1 MKSQERQARYP
12 GIIRAGDGNAA
23 VVAME
28 TAASEAA
35 GAYPITPAT
44 PMGEGWAD
52 AAAAGVKNV
61 NGRSLLHFE
70 AEGEHAAAGVTAG
83 MSLVG
88 LRSTN
93 FASGQGLAYMHE
105 SLYAAVGKRLTY
117 VLNVACR
124 AMTKQ
129 ALNIYAGH
137 DDYHAIDDTGCFQ
150 LFAADVQQVADLN
163 LIAHRIAELS
173 LNPGVCAQD
182 GFLTSHVVQSYREP
196 EPEMIREFLGDP
208 SDLIETPTA
217 AQRAVFGEKRRRIP
231 ELYDFDYPSSM
242 GVVQNSESYAQ
253 GVAAQRPFYFDHIS
267 ELADR
272 AFAEFEALTGR
283 AYARAAAYRLEDADY
298 VIVGQGSVVRDAQAI
313 ADYLREQRRLKVG
326 VLNLT
331 MFRPF
336 PSDLVAGLLAGKQGV
351 TVLERTDQPLAVE
364 LPMIRE
370 IRAALAQAAE
380 NGRAAAKRANG
391 GRRLRK
397 RAVQKKGPLPYPKLR
412 AVDPDQVP
420 DLYSGCYGL
429 GGRDLQPGD
438 LVAAVENMLADGSG
452 RRQFYL
458 GIDFVVEDTPLPKV
472 QIRQESVLA
481 DYPQLKELA
490 LRPVKGIDLDSDE
503 SIELRIHSIG
513 GWDAGPAGNALA
525 AAAAELFGMHVKA
538 FPARAR
544 ERRGQPTTY
553 SAVLS
558 SEPLRLNGELKHV
571 DIVIAQDPGVFRH
584 SDPLDGMRDGG
595 ILVIQSDVGGE
606 ELWNSFP
613 QTAQW
618 TIRER
623 KIRVCSV
630 DGAGIAAEATTPSQR
645 LRLQALAFMGAFFNA
660 ASLLGR
666 QGMNREDLYD
676 GLRKHLTA
684 GSDPDSAIIEDEI
697 HACVRG
703 FEELKA
709 LDLSEFEDQGRKAKI
724 PLIPASMAGAE
735 AGDGP
740 GNQGAF
746 WDQVCA
752 QYKTGHDILA
762 DPFTAISAI
771 PAATSSMRDMST
783 LRTTVPKFLADK
795 CTGCS
800 KCWVQCPDSA
810 IPGVVSTV
818 EEVLDATI
826 STLATAQ
833 NPLTQVTQLIRHLA
847 RESRKIIASGAFES
861 FAPILSEAYEK
872 VAGKLNLDEERRAQ
886 NDAEFKQV
894 LDALEHFPL
903 ARTAPFWDVPE
914 KEEKGS
920 GGLLSITIN
929 PETCKGCDV
938 CVAVC
943 DDGALVNM
951 PQTDEEQEL
960 LEANWK
966 LWKNL
971 PETDDRY
978 IRISS
983 LEENIGMMPS
993 LLLKQGNYMSMLGG
1007 DSACMGCG
1015 EKTAIHLVLS
1025 AVNALMAPRV
1035 QAHVAEISE
1044 LIEALDEKARTL
1056 LVSEADLAAVS
1067 ADAEDLEVS
1076 VERDKRETV
1085 ARIHRAIEALKDL
1098 KWRYEKGPGG
1108 RGRARMG
1115 FANST
1120 GCTSIWGA
1128 TFPFN
1133 PYPFPWASH
1142 LFQDA
1147 PSVAVGLFEGHMRK
1161 MADGFIALRR
1171 AQKLL
1176 NDRYDP
1182 EVDEALFADFGWQQF
1197 SDEEFALC
1205 PPLFAVGGDGAMMD
1219 IGFQNLSRLMAS
1231 GKPIRVVVV
1240 DTQANSAGGGQSCT
1254 AGFKGQAAEVIE
1266 AGPDYRNKDEWR
1278 KELALIAMAHRDVFV
1293 MQSSQATPSHLFGN
1307 LLKGLQLRRPALFIL
1322 NAPCPREWGIAQDSA
1337 PEAARLALESRA
1349 VPNLVFD
1356 PSKGTTFSEGLD
1368 LEGNPSPE
1376 DKWPI
1381 HELVYLDDQG
1391 EEQRMSLPL
1400 TIADWALGEKRFRDH
1415 YGELSEDGEG
1425 VPFHEYLEMDTEDRE
1440 DCEPFIYT
1448 VDAERK
1454 LQQVSVS
1461 AAIVELAEERQRFW
1475 SQLRELAGVEV
1486 SGNLRESVG
1495 AGVMRKAQQEMAAL
1509 KAEYEEKFAQLTTQ
1523 YPQLIARRIAEGLLR
1538 AGGNKTVAEL
1548 LETAESWEGPAFQPP
1563 DGLDFGASAT
1573 AGETSVQTEED
1584 SETIAAEAA
1593 PTAATDGAGETEVE
1607 DEEDEDLVREPW
1619 IDSIRCTA
1627 CDDCTNLNPKMF
1639 AYNEDGLAYIAD
1651 PRAGTFKEL
1660 VIAAEK
1666 CAPSVIHPGDPL
1678 NPDEKGLDK
1687 LIPRAEKFN

>member
-1 MKSQERQARYP
+1 MKPQERQARFP
-12 GIIRAGDGNAA
+12 GIIRTGDGNSA

-88 LRSTN
+88 LRSAN

-150 LFAADVQQVADLN
+150 LFAADVQEVADLN

-196 EPEMIREFLGDP
+196 EPELIREFLGDP
-208 SDLIETPTA
+208 SDYIETPTA

-231 ELYDFDYPSSM
+231 ELYDFDYPSST

-253 GVAAQRPFYFDHIS
+253 GVAAQRPFYFDHIAG
-267 ELADR
+267 LADR

-283 AYARAAAYRLEDADY
+283 RYARAAGYRLEDADY
-298 VIVGQGSVVRDAQAI
+298 VIAGQGSVVRDAEAV
-313 ADYLREQRRLKVG
+313 ADYLRDARRLKVG

-336 PSDLVAGLLAGKQGV
+336 PSGLVATLLAGRKGV
-351 TVLERTDQPLAVE
+351 VVLERTDQPLAVE

-370 IRAALAQAAE
+370 IRAAMAQAAE
-380 NGRAAAKRANG
+380 NGRVRAAQSN
-391 GRRLRK
+391 GRRWWRK
-397 RAVQKKGPLPYPKLR
+397 RAAAPGTPLPYPALP
-412 AVDPDQVP
+412 AIGPDQVP

-429 GGRDLQPGD
+429 GGRDLQPAD
-438 LVAAVENMLADGSG
+438 LVAAVENMLAKGTG

-458 GIDFVVEDTPLPKV
+458 GIDFIDEDTPLPKV
-472 QIRQESVLA
+472 QIRQESILA
-481 DYPQLKELA
+481 DYPQLRELA
-490 LRPVKGIDLDSDE
+490 LQPADGIDLNSSD

-513 GWDAGPAGNALA
+513 GWDATPAGHSLA

-538 FPARAR
+538 FPTRSR
-544 ERRGQPTTY
+544 ERRGQPTRY

-558 SEPLRLNGELKHV
+558 RHPLKLNGELKHV

-584 SDPLDGMRDGG
+584 SDPLEGMRDGG
-595 ILVIQSDVGGE
+595 ILVIQSDLAAE
-606 ELWNSFP
+606 DLWNSFP

-618 TIRER
+618 AIRER

-630 DGAGIAAEATTPSQR
+630 DGAGIASADAGSPAER
-645 LRLQALAFMGAFFNA
+645 YRLQGLAFMGAFFNA

-666 QGMNREDLYD
+666 HGMTRESLFE
-676 GLRKHLTA
+676 GLRGHLA
-684 GSDPDSAIIEDEI
+684 VGAVVGGEAIEDEI
-697 HACVRG
+697 HACMRG
-703 FEELKA
+703 FDEVRA
-709 LDLSEFEDQGRKAKI
+709 LDTSGFEDQGRSAKI
-724 PLIPASMAGAE
+724 PLIPAAMAGAE
-735 AGDGP
+735 AVEGP
-740 GNQGAF
+740 GNQSAF

-783 LRTTVPKFLADK
+783 VRATVPRFVADK

-818 EEVLDATI
+818 EEVLDAALR
-826 STLATAQ
+826 TLATAQ

-847 RESRKIIASGAFES
+847 RESRRILRKTEFES
-861 FAPILSEAYEK
+861 FSPILSEAYEK
-872 VAGKLNLDEERRAQ
+872 IAEKMKWDEERRAQ
-886 NDAEFKQV
+886 NDAEFQQV
-894 LDALEHFPL
+894 LDAVEHFPL
-903 ARTAPFWDVPE
+903 ARTAPFFDVPE
-914 KEEKGS
+914 SREKGS

-943 DDGALVNM
+943 DDGALINV
-951 PQTDEEQEL
+951 PQTDAEQEQ

-983 LEENIGMMPS
+983 LEESIGMMPS
-993 LLLKQGNYMSMLGG
+993 LLLKQGNYLSMLGG
-1007 DSACMGCG
+1007 DNACMGCG

-1025 AVNALMAPRV
+1025 AVNALMAPQV
-1035 QAHVAEISE
+1035 EGHLSEITG
-1044 LIEALDEKARTL
+1044 LIESLDEKARTL
-1056 LVSEADLAAVS
+1056 LISEADLADVS
-1067 ADAEDLEVS
+1067 ADSEGLEVA
-1076 VERDKRETV
+1076 VEREKKESV
-1085 ARIHRAIEALKDL
+1085 ARIHSAIEELKDL

-1120 GCTSIWGA
+1120 GCTSVWGA

-1161 MADGFIALRR
+1161 MADGFVVVRR

-1176 NDRYDP
+1176 HGRYDP
-1182 EVDEALFADFGWQQF
+1182 EADEADFADFDWQQF

-1240 DTQANSAGGGQSCT
+1240 DTQANSAGGGQACT
-1254 AGFKGQAAEVIE
+1254 AGFKGQAPEAIE

-1293 MQSSQATPSHLFGN
+1293 MQSSQATPSHLFGS
-1307 LLKGLQLRRPALFIL
+1307 LLKGLQVRRPALFIL

-1356 PSKGTTFSEGLD
+1356 PGQGTTFSECLD

-1376 DKWPI
+1376 DPWPM
-1381 HELVYLDDQG
+1381 HDLAYLDEEG
-1391 EEQRMSLPL
+1391 EEQRMTLPL
-1400 TIADWALGEKRFRDH
+1400 TIADWALGEERFRDH
-1415 YGELSEDGEG
+1415 YGEPSEDAELAL
-1425 VPFHEYLEMDTEDRE
+1425 FHEYLELDADEREDR
-1440 DCEPFIYT
+1440 EPFIYT
-1448 VDAERK
+1448 VDAGRR
-1454 LQQVSVS
+1454 LQRVRVSEQ
-1461 AAIVELAEERQRFW
+1461 IVELAEERQRFW

-1486 SGNLRESVG
+1486 SGHLRDAVG
-1495 AGVMRKAQQEMAAL
+1495 AGITRKMQQDMAAL
-1509 KAEYEEKFAQLTTQ
+1509 KAEYEAKFSQLTTQ

-1538 AGGNKTVAEL
+1538 VGGTTTVAEL
-1548 LETAESWEGPAFQPP
+1548 LEEAEHWEGPAFRAPE
-1563 DGLDFGASAT
+1563 GLDFGT
-1573 AGETSVQTEED
+1573 APAG
-1584 SETIAAEAA
+1584 EAA
-1593 PTAATDGAGETEVE
+1593 PAPETLADEAEAVE
-1607 DEEDEDLVREPW
+1607 EAPAVAEEEEDEDLVREPW
-1619 IDSIRCTA
+1619 IESIRCTA
-1627 CDDCTNLNPKMF
+1627 CDDCTNMNPKMF

-1660 VIAAEK
+1660 VTAAEK

>member
-1 MKSQERQARYP
+1 MKPQENQARYP
-12 GIIRAGDGNAA
+12 GIIKTGDGNSAI
-23 VVAME
+23 VAME

-52 AAAAGVKNV
+52 AAAAGMKNV

-70 AEGEHAAAGVTAG
+70 AAGEHAAAGVTAG

-150 LFAADVQQVADLN
+150 LFAADVQQAADLN
-163 LIAHRIAELS
+163 LVAHRIAELS

-182 GFLTSHVVQSYREP
+182 GFLTSHVVQSYRQP
-196 EPEMIREFLGDP
+196 EPDLIREFLGDP
-208 SDLIETPTA
+208 SDLIKTPTA

-253 GVAAQRPFYFDHIS
+253 GVAAQRPFYFDHIA

-283 AYARAAAYRLEDADY
+283 RYARAMGYELEDAEY
-298 VIVGQGSVVRDAQAI
+298 VIVGQGSVVRDAEAV
-313 ADYLREQRRLKVG
+313 ADYLRKERRLKVG

-336 PSDLVAGLLAGKQGV
+336 PSDLVATLLAGCKGV
-351 TVLERTDQPLAVE
+351 VVLERTDQPLAVE

-380 NGRAAAKRANG
+380 NGRAQAAKSNG
-391 GRRLRK
+391 GRLRRK
-397 RAVQKKGPLPYPKLR
+397 RAVAPSAPLPYPALP
-412 AVDPDQVP
+412 ALGQEQVP
-420 DLYSGCYGL
+420 DLYSACYGL

-438 LVAAVENMLADGSG
+438 LVAAVENMLADGAG
-452 RRQFYL
+452 RRQYYL
-458 GIDFVVEDTPLPKV
+458 GIDFIDEDTPLPKV

-481 DYPQLKELA
+481 DYPQLRDLA
-490 LRPVKGIDLDSDE
+490 LAPADEVELNASD

-513 GWDAGPAGNALA
+513 GWQAKAAGHVLA
-525 AAAAELFGMHVKA
+525 AAAAKLFGMHVKA
-538 FPARAR
+538 FPTRVR
-544 ERRGQPTTY
+544 ERRGQPTSY
-553 SAVLS
+553 SAALS
-558 SEPLRLNGELKHV
+558 RQPLRLNGELKHV
-571 DIVIAQDPGVFRH
+571 DIVIAHDPGVFRH
-584 SDPLDGMRDGG
+584 SDPLEGMRDGG
-595 ILVIQSDVGGE
+595 ILVIQSEQSAED
-606 ELWNSFP
+606 LWNSFP

-618 TIRER
+618 AIRER
-623 KIRVCSV
+623 NIRVCSV
-630 DGAGIAAEATTPSQR
+630 DGAGIANAEANGPAER
-645 LRLQALAFMGAFFNA
+645 YRLQGLAFMGAFFNA
-660 ASLLGR
+660 ASMLGR
-666 QGMNREDLYD
+666 HGLTRESLFES
-676 GLRKHLTA
+676 LRGHL
-684 GSDPDSAIIEDEI
+684 SAESESADAVIEDEI
-697 HACVRG
+697 HACLRG
-703 FEELKA
+703 FDEVRA
-709 LDLSEFEDQGRKAKI
+709 LDLSVFDDHGRSAKI
-724 PLIPASMAGAE
+724 PLIPAAMAGAE
-735 AGDGP
+735 ATAGP

-783 LRTTVPKFLADK
+783 VRATVPQFVADK

-810 IPGVVSTV
+810 IPGVVNSV
-818 EEVLDATI
+818 EEILDATL
-826 STLATAQ
+826 SSLSSSQ
-833 NPLTQVTQLIRHLA
+833 NPLSQVTQLMRHLA
-847 RESRKIIASGAFES
+847 RESHKILSKGEFET
-861 FAPILSEAYEK
+861 FGKVLSEAYEK
-872 VAGKLNLDEERRAQ
+872 VAAKMNWDEERRGQ
-886 NDAEFKQV
+886 NDEEFRQV
-894 LDALEHFPL
+894 LDALADFPL
-903 ARTAPFWDVPE
+903 AKTAPFFDVPE
-914 KEEKGS
+914 KQQKGS

-943 DDGALVNM
+943 DDGALINV
-951 PQTDEEQEL
+951 PQTDQEQER

-971 PETDDRY
+971 PETDDRF

-983 LEENIGMMPS
+983 LEESIGMMPS
-993 LLLKQGNYMSMLGG
+993 LLLKQSNYLSMLGG
-1007 DSACMGCG
+1007 DNACMGCG

-1025 AVNALMAPRV
+1025 AVNALMSPRV
-1035 QAHVAEISE
+1035 EAHLVAVTK
-1044 LIEALDEKARTL
+1044 LIKALDEKARSL
-1056 LVSEADLAAVS
+1056 LISEADLADVS
-1067 ADAEDLEVS
+1067 ADAEGLEVS
-1076 VERDKRETV
+1076 LEREQKETV
-1085 ARIHRAIEALKDL
+1085 ARIHQAIEALKDL
-1098 KWRYEKGPGG
+1098 KWRYQSGPGG

-1147 PSVAVGLFEGHMRK
+1147 TALAVGLFEGHMRK
-1161 MADGFIALRR
+1161 MADGFIAVRR

-1176 NDRYDP
+1176 DGRYDP
-1182 EVDEALFADFGWQQF
+1182 DADEACFADFDWQQF

-1240 DTQANSAGGGQSCT
+1240 DTQGSSAGGGQSCT
-1254 AGFKGQAAEVIE
+1254 AGFTGQAPEALE

-1278 KELALIAMAHRDVFV
+1278 KELALISIAHRNVFV

-1307 LLKGLQLRRPALFIL
+1307 LLKGLQMRRPALFIL

-1356 PSKGTTFSEGLD
+1356 PGAGMTFSECLD
-1368 LEGNPSPE
+1368 LEGNPSPD
-1376 DKWPI
+1376 DKWPL
-1381 HELVYLDDQG
+1381 HDLAYLDEEG
-1391 EEQRMSLPL
+1391 IEQRLTLPL
-1400 TIADWALGEKRFRDH
+1400 TIADWALGEERFRDH
-1415 YGELSEDGEG
+1415 YAEPSADAEL
-1425 VPFHEYLEMDTEDRE
+1425 VAFHEYVEMDLEDRE
-1440 DCEPFIYT
+1440 DCTPFIYT
-1448 VDAERK
+1448 VDGDRRLRK
-1454 LQQVSVS
+1454 VCVSGQ
-1461 AAIVELAEERQRFW
+1461 IVGLAEERQRFW

-1486 SGNLRESVG
+1486 SGHLRDAVG
-1495 AGVMRKAQQEMAAL
+1495 AGITRKMQQEMVAL
-1509 KAEYEEKFAQLTTQ
+1509 KADYEAKFSQLTSQ

-1548 LETAESWEGPAFQPP
+1548 MDEAEHWEGPAFQAPQ
-1563 DGLDFGASAT
+1563 GLDFGTAAATETDAPATSA
-1573 AGETSVQTEED
+1573 GTEQ
-1584 SETIAAEAA
+1584 AEAA
-1593 PTAATDGAGETEVE
+1593 EQNAAVAE
-1607 DEEDEDLVREPW
+1607 EEDDDDLLREPW
-1619 IDSIRCTA
+1619 IESIRCTA
-1627 CDDCTNLNPKMF
+1627 CDDCINLNPKMF
-1639 AYNEDGLAYIAD
+1639 AYNDDGLAYIAD
-1651 PRAGTFKEL
+1651 ARAGTFKEL
-1660 VIAAEK
+1660 VTAAEK

>member
-12 GIIRAGDGNAA
+12 GIIKTGDGNSAI
-23 VVAME
+23 VAME

-35 GAYPITPAT
+35 GAYAITPAT
-44 PMGEGWAD
+44 PMSEGWAD
-52 AAAAGVKNV
+52 AATAGVKNV

-88 LRSTN
+88 LRSAN

-150 LFAADVQQVADLN
+150 LFAADVQQAADLN

-182 GFLTSHVVQSYREP
+182 GFLTSHVVQSYRQP
-196 EPEMIREFLGDP
+196 EPELIREFLGDP
-208 SDLIETPTA
+208 ADRIETPTA
-217 AQRAVFGEKRRRIP
+217 AQRTVFGDQRRRIP

-253 GVAAQRPFYFDHIS
+253 GVAAQRPFYFDHIA
-267 ELADR
+267 ELSDR
-272 AFAEFEALTGR
+272 AFGEFEQLTGR
-283 AYARAAAYRLEDADY
+283 QYARASGYRLEDADY
-298 VIVGQGSVVRDAQAI
+298 VLVGQGSVVRDAEAV
-313 ADYLREQRRLKVG
+313 ADYLREKRRLKTG

-336 PSDLVAGLLAGKQGV
+336 PSDLVATLLAGRKGV
-351 TVLERTDQPLAVE
+351 VVLERTDQPLAVE

-370 IRAALAQAAE
+370 IRASLAQAAE
-380 NGRAAAKRANG
+380 NGRARAAKSNG
-391 GRRLRK
+391 GRLRRK
-397 RAVQKKGPLPYPKLR
+397 RAAAEPSPLPYPALP
-412 AVDPDQVP
+412 AIGPDQVP

-429 GGRDLQPGD
+429 GGRDLQPAD
-438 LVAAVENMLADGSG
+438 LVAAVENMLDGKAG

-458 GIDFVVEDTPLPKV
+458 GIDFIDEDTPLPKV
-472 QIRQESVLA
+472 QIRQEGVLA
-481 DYPQLKELA
+481 DYPQLRDLA
-490 LRPVKGIDLDSDE
+490 LQPVDGFDLDSSD

-513 GWDAGPAGNALA
+513 GWDAGPAGHTLA

-538 FPARAR
+538 FPTRVR
-544 ERRGQPTTY
+544 ERRGQPTSY

-558 SEPLRLNGELKHV
+558 RQPLRLNSELKHV
-571 DIVIAQDPGVFRH
+571 DIVVAHDSGVFRH

-595 ILVIQSDVGGE
+595 ILVIQSDRSADD
-606 ELWNSFP
+606 LWNSFP

-618 TIRER
+618 AIRER
-623 KIRVCSV
+623 NIRVCWV
-630 DGAGIAAEATTPSQR
+630 DGAGIASADARSPAER
-645 LRLQALAFMGAFFNA
+645 YRLQGLAFMGAFFNA
-660 ASLLGR
+660 ASTRGR
-666 QGMNREDLYD
+666 PGLTRESLFE
-676 GLRKHLTA
+676 GLRGHLSAET
-684 GSDPDSAIIEDEI
+684 GSDSEAIEDEI
-697 HACVRG
+697 HACMRG
-703 FEELKA
+703 FDELQA
-709 LDLSEFEDQGRKAKI
+709 LDFSALEDQGRSTKI
-724 PLIPASMAGAE
+724 PLIPASMAGTE
-735 AGDGP
+735 ASKGP

-771 PAATSSMRDMST
+771 PAATSSMRDMSSV
-783 LRTTVPKFLADK
+783 RATVPRFVADK

-818 EEVLDATI
+818 EEVLDATLR
-826 STLATAQ
+826 SLATPQ
-833 NPLTQVTQLIRHLA
+833 KPLSQVTQLLRHLA
-847 RESRKIIASGAFES
+847 RESHKILAKSEFES
-861 FAPILSEAYEK
+861 FGPVLSGAYEK
-872 VAGKLNLDEERRAQ
+872 VAGKMNWDEDRRAQ
-886 NDAEFKQV
+886 NDAEFQQV
-894 LDALEHFPL
+894 LEALEPFPL
-903 ARTAPFWDVPE
+903 AKTAPFFDVPE
-914 KEEKGS
+914 SQEKGS

-943 DDGALVNM
+943 DDGALVNVA
-951 PQTDEEQEL
+951 QTDEEQER
-960 LEANWK
+960 LEQNWQ
-966 LWKNL
+966 LWKQL
-971 PETDDRY
+971 PDTDDRY

-983 LEENIGMMPS
+983 LEESIGMMPS
-993 LLLKQGNYMSMLGG
+993 LLLKKGNYLSMLGG
-1007 DSACMGCG
+1007 DNACMGCG

-1025 AVNALMAPRV
+1025 AVNALMTPRV
-1035 QAHVAEISE
+1035 EEHLASISG
-1044 LIEALDEKARTL
+1044 LIEALDEKARTML
-1056 LVSEADLAAVS
+1056 ISEADLAEVS
-1067 ADAEDLEVS
+1067 ADAEGLEVTL
-1076 VERDKRETV
+1076 ERDKKETV

-1147 PSVAVGLFEGHMRK
+1147 PSLAVGLFEGHMRK
-1161 MADGFIALRR
+1161 MADGFIAVRR

-1176 NDRYDP
+1176 EGRYDP
-1182 EVDEALFADFGWQQF
+1182 DADEAVFSDFDWQQF

-1231 GKPIRVVVV
+1231 GKPIRVVMV

-1254 AGFKGQAAEVIE
+1254 AGFKGQAPE
-1266 AGPDYRNKDEWR
+1266 AVDSGPDYRNKEEWR

-1293 MQSSQATPSHLFGN
+1293 MQSSQAAPSHLFGN
-1307 LLKGLQLRRPALFIL
+1307 LLKGLQERRPALFIL

-1356 PSKGTTFSEGLD
+1356 PDQGTTFSECLN

-1376 DKWPI
+1376 EKWPL
-1381 HELVYLDDQG
+1381 HELTYLDEEG
-1391 EEQRMSLPL
+1391 EEQRMTLPL

-1415 YGELSEDGEG
+1415 YGTLSGDADG
-1425 VPFHEYLEMDTEDRE
+1425 VPFHDYLELEADERE
-1440 DCEPFIYT
+1440 DSEPFIYT
-1448 VDAERK
+1448 VDDERR
-1454 LQQVSVS
+1454 LQKVRVSES
-1461 AAIVELAEERQRFW
+1461 IVVLAEERQRFW
-1475 SQLRELAGVEV
+1475 SQLRELAGIEV
-1486 SGNLRESVG
+1486 SGHLRDEVG
-1495 AGVMRKAQQEMAAL
+1495 ANIMRKAQQDMASL
-1509 KAEYEEKFAQLTTQ
+1509 KAEYEAKFANLTTQ
-1523 YPQLIARRIAEGLLR
+1523 YPQLIARRMAEGLLR
-1538 AGGNKTVAEL
+1538 AGGSKTVAEL
-1548 LETAESWEGPAFQPP
+1548 LEEAEHWKGPAFQPP
-1563 DGLDFGASAT
+1563 EGLDFGAAPAT
-1573 AGETSVQTEED
+1573 DAAPPEAEPESGEAEA
-1584 SETIAAEAA
+1584 AAEA
-1593 PTAATDGAGETEVE
+1593 PAAAEE
-1607 DEEDEDLVREPW
+1607 EEDEDLVREPW
-1619 IDSIRCTA
+1619 IETIRCTA
-1627 CDDCTNLNPKMF
+1627 CDDCINLNPKMF

-1651 PRAGTFKEL
+1651 AHAGTFKEL
-1660 VIAAEK
+1660 VTAAEK
-1666 CAPSVIHPGDPL
+1666 CAPAVIHPGDPL

>member
-1 MKSQERQARYP
+1 MTSQERQARYP
-12 GIIRAGDGNAA
+12 GIIKTGDGNSAI
-23 VVAME
+23 VAME

-88 LRSTN
+88 LRSAN

-150 LFAADVQQVADLN
+150 LFAADVQQAADLN
-163 LIAHRIAELS
+163 LVAHRIAELS

-182 GFLTSHVVQSYREP
+182 GFLTSHVVQSYRQP
-196 EPEMIREFLGDP
+196 EPELIREFLGDP

-231 ELYDFDYPSSM
+231 ELYDFDYPSST

-253 GVAAQRPFYFDHIS
+253 GVAAQRPFYFDHIA
-267 ELADR
+267 ELTDR
-272 AFAEFEALTGR
+272 AFAEFEELTGR
-283 AYARAAAYRLEDADY
+283 QYSRASGYRLEDADY
-298 VIVGQGSVVRDAQAI
+298 VLVGQGSVVRDAEAVV
-313 ADYLREQRRLKVG
+313 DYLRDKRRLKVG

-336 PSDLVAGLLAGKQGV
+336 PSDLVASLLNGRKGV
-351 TVLERTDQPLAVE
+351 VVLERTDQPLAVE
-364 LPMIRE
+364 LPVIRE
-370 IRAALAQAAE
+370 IRSALAQAAE
-380 NGRAAAKRANG
+380 NGRARAAKSNG
-391 GRRLRK
+391 GRLRRK
-397 RAVQKKGPLPYPKLR
+397 RTSVNQSALPYPELP
-412 AVDPDQVP
+412 AIGPDQVP

-429 GGRDLQPGD
+429 GGRDLQPAD
-438 LVAAVENMLADGSG
+438 LVAAVENMLDGGPG

-458 GIDFVVEDTPLPKV
+458 GIDFIDEDTPLPKV

-481 DYPQLKELA
+481 DYPQLRDLT
-490 LRPVKGIDLDSDE
+490 LQPVEGFDLDSAD
-503 SIELRIHSIG
+503 SIEVRIHSVG
-513 GWDAGPAGNALA
+513 GWDAAPAGHSLA

-538 FPARAR
+538 FPTRIR
-544 ERRGQPTTY
+544 ERRGQPTSY

-558 SEPLRLNGELKHV
+558 NQPLRLNGELKHV
-571 DIVIAQDPGVFRH
+571 DIVLAQDAGVFRH
-584 SDPLDGMRDGG
+584 TDPLGGMRDGG
-595 ILVIQSDVGGE
+595 ILVIQSELTAD

-618 TIRER
+618 AIRER
-623 KIRVCSV
+623 NIRVCSV
-630 DGAGIAAEATTPSQR
+630 DGAGIASAEANSPAER
-645 LRLQALAFMGAFFNA
+645 FRLQGLAFMGAFFNA
-660 ASLLGR
+660 ASMLGR
-666 QGMNREDLYD
+666 HGLTREGLVE
-676 GLRKHLTA
+676 GLRGHLTA
-684 GSDPDSAIIEDEI
+684 AMDAREAAVEDEI
-697 HACVRG
+697 HACMRG
-703 FEELKA
+703 FDEVRA
-709 LDLSEFEDQGRKAKI
+709 LDLSALKDQGRSTKI
-724 PLIPASMAGAE
+724 PLIPASMAGTE
-735 AGDGP
+735 ATAGP

-783 LRTTVPKFLADK
+783 VRATVPQFVADK

-810 IPGVVSTV
+810 IPGVVSSV
-818 EEVLDATI
+818 EEVLDATLK
-826 STLATAQ
+826 SLVTTQ

-847 RESRKIIASGAFES
+847 RESHKILGKSEFES
-861 FAPILSEAYEK
+861 FAPVLSQAYDK
-872 VAGKLNLDEERRAQ
+872 VAGKMNWDEERREQ
-886 NDAEFKQV
+886 NDAEFQQV
-894 LDALEHFPL
+894 LDALQHFPL
-903 ARTAPFWDVPE
+903 AKTAPFWDVPE
-914 KEEKGS
+914 SQEKGS

-943 DDGALVNM
+943 DDGALINV
-951 PQTDEEQEL
+951 PQSDDEQDH

-966 LWKNL
+966 LWKHL

-983 LEENIGMMPS
+983 LEESIGMMPS

-1007 DSACMGCG
+1007 DNACMGCG

-1035 QAHVAEISE
+1035 ESHLAEING
-1044 LIEALDEKARTL
+1044 LIESLDERARTM
-1056 LVSEADLAAVS
+1056 LVSEADLADVS
-1067 ADAEDLEVS
+1067 VDAEGLEVTLES
-1076 VERDKRETV
+1076 EKKETV
-1085 ARIHRAIEALKDL
+1085 AQIHQAIEALKDL

-1120 GCTSIWGA
+1120 GCTSVWGA

-1133 PYPFPWASH
+1133 PYPFPWTSH

-1147 PSVAVGLFEGHMRK
+1147 PSLAVGLFEGHMRK

-1171 AQKLL
+1171 GQKLL
-1176 NDRYDP
+1176 DGRYDP
-1182 EVDEALFADFGWQQF
+1182 DTDEPVFADFGWQQF

-1254 AGFKGQAAEVIE
+1254 AGFKGQAPDADE

-1307 LLKGLQLRRPALFIL
+1307 LLKGLQMRRPALFIL

-1356 PSKGTTFSEGLD
+1356 PGEGTTFSECLD

-1376 DKWPI
+1376 DKWPV
-1381 HELVYLDDQG
+1381 HELSYLDEEGD
-1391 EEQRMSLPL
+1391 EQRMTLPL
-1400 TIADWALGEKRFRDH
+1400 TIADWALGEERFRDH
-1415 YGELSEDGEG
+1415 YGELSADTEG
-1425 VPFHEYLEMDTEDRE
+1425 VVFHEYLELEADERE

-1448 VDAERK
+1448 VDAGRL
-1454 LQQVSVS
+1454 LQKVRVSES
-1461 AAIVELAEERQRFW
+1461 IVELAEERQRFW
-1475 SQLRELAGVEV
+1475 AQLRELAGVEV
-1486 SGNLRESVG
+1486 SGHLRDEVG
-1495 AGVMRKAQQEMAAL
+1495 ANIMRKAKQEMDAL
-1509 KAEYEEKFAQLTTQ
+1509 KAEYQAKFARLTTQ
-1523 YPQLIARRIAEGLLR
+1523 YPQLIARRMAEGLLR

-1548 LETAESWEGPAFQPP
+1548 MEEAELWEGPAFQPP
-1563 DGLDFGASAT
+1563 EGMDFGLDAAAAT
-1573 AGETSVQTEED
+1573 TEDAAPPAADADAEGEDAE
-1584 SETIAAEAA
+1584 AAEAPA
-1593 PTAATDGAGETEVE
+1593 MAEE
-1607 DEEDEDLVREPW
+1607 EEDEDLVREPW
-1619 IDSIRCTA
+1619 IESIRCTA

-1651 PRAGTFKEL
+1651 ARAGTFREL

>member
-1 MKSQERQARYP
+1 MKSQESQARYP
-12 GIIRAGDGNAA
+12 GIPKTGDGNSA

-28 TAASEAA
+28 TAAGEAA
-35 GAYPITPAT
+35 GAYAITPAT

-52 AAAAGVKNV
+52 AAANGARNV

-88 LRSTN
+88 LRSAN

-150 LFAADVQQVADLN
+150 LFAADVQQVADFN
-163 LIAHRIAELS
+163 LVAHRVAELS

-182 GFLTSHVVQSYREP
+182 GFLTSHVVESFRQP
-196 EPEMIREFLGDP
+196 EPELVREFLGDP
-208 SDLIETPTA
+208 ADLIETPTA
-217 AQRAVFGEKRRRIP
+217 AQRAVFGDTRRRIP
-231 ELYDFDYPSSM
+231 ELFDFDYPSST

-253 GVAAQRPFYFDHIS
+253 GVAAQRPFYFDHIA
-267 ELADR
+267 ELTDR
-272 AFAEFEALTGR
+272 AFDEFAALTGR
-283 AYARAAAYRLEDADY
+283 RYARAMGYRLEDADY
-298 VIVGQGSVVRDAQAI
+298 VIAGQGSMVRDAEAV

-326 VLNLT
+326 VLNLA

-336 PSDLVAGLLAGKQGV
+336 PADRVTALLAGKKGV
-351 TVLERTDQPLAVE
+351 VVLERTDQPLAVE

-380 NGRAAAKRANG
+380 NGRVRAAGANG
-391 GRRLRK
+391 GRRMRR
-397 RAVQKKGPLPYPKLR
+397 RAAAPEKPLPYPRLP
-412 AVDPDQVP
+412 AIAADQVP
-420 DLYSGCYGL
+420 DLFSGCFGL
-429 GGRDLQPGD
+429 GGRDLQPAD
-438 LVAAVENMLADGSG
+438 LVAAVENMLPESGG

-458 GIDFVVEDTPLPKV
+458 GIEFIDEDTQLPKV
-472 QIRQESVLA
+472 QIRQETVLA
-481 DYPQLKELA
+481 DYPQLRELA
-490 LRPVKGIDLDSDE
+490 LAPAKDVELDADDTLE
-503 SIELRIHSIG
+503 IRIHSIG
-513 GWDAGPAGNALA
+513 GWDAGPAGQALA

-538 FPARAR
+538 FPSRAR

-558 SEPLRLNGELKHV
+558 RRPLRRNSELKQV
-571 DIVIAQDPGVFRH
+571 DIAVAHDPNIFRH
-584 SDPLDGMRDGG
+584 SDPLDGLREGG
-595 ILVIQSDVGGE
+595 ILVLQSDKPAE
-606 ELWNSFP
+606 EVWNELP

-618 TIRER
+618 AIRER
-623 KIRVCSV
+623 GIRICML
-630 DGAGIAAEATTPSQR
+630 DGAGIARAEAEDPASR
-645 LRLQALAFMGAFFNA
+645 YRLQGLAFMGAFFNA
-660 ASLLGR
+660 AALLGKHGLGKER
-666 QGMNREDLYD
+666 LFE
-676 GLRKHLTA
+676 GLRGHLSSQDAAA
-684 GSDPDSAIIEDEI
+684 GDAAIEDEV
-697 HACVRG
+697 HACMRG
-703 FEELKA
+703 FDEVRP
-709 LDLSEFEDQGRKAKI
+709 LDPEGLEDEGRSTKI
-724 PLIPASMAGAE
+724 PLIPAAMSGTEAE
-735 AGDGP
+735 QGP

-783 LRTTVPKFLADK
+783 VRATVPRFVADK

-810 IPGVVSTV
+810 IPGVVSTI
-818 EEVLDATI
+818 EEVLDAAVRTV
-826 STLATAQ
+826 ATSQ
-833 NPLTQVTQLIRHLA
+833 NPLTQFSQLIRHLA
-847 RESRKIIASGAFES
+847 RESRKAVAAGGFES
-861 FAPILSEAYEK
+861 FAMILSEAYEK
-872 VAGKLNLDEERRAQ
+872 VAEKMKWDEERKAQ
-886 NDAEFKQV
+886 NDAEFEQV
-894 LDALEHFPL
+894 FAALEHFPL
-903 ARTAPFWDVPE
+903 ARTAPFFEVPE
-914 KEEKGS
+914 SQEKGS

-943 DDGALVNM
+943 DDGALVNV
-951 PQTDEEQEL
+951 PQTDEEQAQ
-960 LEANWK
+960 LEANWA

-983 LEENIGMMPS
+983 LDEGIGMMPS
-993 LLLKQGNYMSMLGG
+993 LLLKQRNYLSMLGG
-1007 DSACMGCG
+1007 DNACMGCG

-1035 QAHVAEISE
+1035 DDHVAAIAKLVAS
-1044 LIEALDEKARTL
+1044 LDEKARTL
-1056 LVSEADLAAVS
+1056 LASETDLGAVGGDS
-1067 ADAEDLEVS
+1067 EGVEVPLDS
-1076 VERDKRETV
+1076 EKKEEI

-1108 RGRARMG
+1108 RGRANMG

-1120 GCTSIWGA
+1120 GCTSVWGA

-1133 PYPFPWASH
+1133 PYPFPWTSH

-1147 PSVAVGLFEGHMRK
+1147 PSLAVGLFEGHMRK

-1176 NDRYDP
+1176 DGNYDP
-1182 EVDEALFADFGWQQF
+1182 EADEAFFSGFGWQQF
-1197 SDEEFALC
+1197 TDQEFALC

-1254 AGFKGQAAEVIE
+1254 AGFRGQAPESFDVE
-1266 AGPDYRNKDEWR
+1266 PDHRRKEESR
-1278 KELALIAMAHRDVFV
+1278 KELALIAMAHRGAFV
-1293 MQSSQATPSHLFGN
+1293 MQSSQATPSHLFEN
-1307 LLKGLQLRRPALFIL
+1307 ILKGLQQRRPALFIL

-1356 PSKGTTFSEGLD
+1356 PEAGNTFSQCLS

-1376 DKWPI
+1376 DPWPM
-1381 HELVYLDDQG
+1381 HELVYVDEEG
-1391 EEQRMSLPL
+1391 EQQNMSLPL

-1415 YGELSEDGEG
+1415 YHALADDAEA
-1425 VPFHEYLEMDTEDRE
+1425 VPFHEFLELDGGERSG
-1440 DCEPFIYT
+1440 CVPFIYT
-1448 VDAERK
+1448 VDADRR
-1454 LQQVSVS
+1454 LQRVGVSLEL
-1461 AAIVELAEERQRFW
+1461 VELAEERQRFW
-1475 SQLRELAGVEV
+1475 SQIRELAGVEV
-1486 SGNLRESVG
+1486 SGHLRDAVG
-1495 AGVMRKAQQEMAAL
+1495 ANITKKLQQEMAAL
-1509 KAEYEEKFAQLTTQ
+1509 KAEYEAKFARITSQ
-1523 YPQLIARRIAEGLLR
+1523 YPLLIARRIAEGLLR
-1538 AGGNKTVAEL
+1538 AGGDKTVSQLMEEAE
-1548 LETAESWEGPAFQPP
+1548 AWEGPAFKAPEGLFLGGGP
-1563 DGLDFGASAT
+1563 D
-1573 AGETSVQTEED
+1573 
-1584 SETIAAEAA
+1584 AEAA
-1593 PTAATDGAGETEVE
+1593 PAPDAAEDKGAEAGAAEPAPVE
-1607 DEEDEDLVREPW
+1607 EEEDEDYSSEPW
-1619 IDSIRCTA
+1619 IESIRCTA
-1627 CDDCTNLNPKMF
+1627 CDDCINLNPKMF
-1639 AYNEDGLAYIAD
+1639 AYNEDGLAYIKDA
-1651 PRAGTFKEL
+1651 RAGTFKEL
-1660 VIAAEK
+1660 VQAAEK

-1678 NPDEKGLDK
+1678 NPDEPGLDK
-1687 LIPRAEKFN
+1687 LVARAEKFN

>member
-1 MKSQERQARYP
+1 MKPQEKQARYP
-12 GIIRAGDGNAA
+12 GIIKTGDGNSAI
-23 VVAME
+23 VAME

-52 AAAAGVKNV
+52 AASAGVKNV

-150 LFAADVQQVADLN
+150 LFAADVQQAADLN
-163 LIAHRIAELS
+163 LISHRIAELS

-182 GFLTSHVVQSYREP
+182 GFLTSHVVQSYRQP
-196 EPEMIREFLGDP
+196 EPELIREYLGDP

-217 AQRAVFGEKRRRIP
+217 SQRAVFGEERRRIP
-231 ELYDFDYPSSM
+231 ELYDFDYPSST

-253 GVAAQRPFYFDHIS
+253 GVAAQRPFYFDHIA

-272 AFAEFEALTGR
+272 AFAEFKALTGR
-283 AYARAAAYRLEDADY
+283 SYKRAMGYCLEDADY
-298 VIVGQGSVVRDAQAI
+298 VIVGQGSVVRDAEAV
-313 ADYLREQRRLKVG
+313 ADYLRKERRLKVG
-326 VLNLT
+326 VLNLA

-336 PSDLVAGLLAGKQGV
+336 PSDRVATLLSGCKGV
-351 TVLERTDQPLAVE
+351 VVLERTDQPLAVE

-380 NGRAAAKRANG
+380 NGRARAPKTSG
-391 GRRLRK
+391 GRLRRK
-397 RAVQKKGPLPYPKLR
+397 RAAAPVVSLPYPALP
-412 AVDPDQVP
+412 ALAPEQVP
-420 DLYSGCYGL
+420 DLYSACYGL
-429 GGRDLQPGD
+429 GGRDLQPAD
-438 LVAAVENMLADGSG
+438 LVAAVDNMLPDGAG
-452 RRQFYL
+452 RRQYYL
-458 GIDFVVEDTPLPKV
+458 GIDFIDEDTPLPKV
-472 QIRQESVLA
+472 QIRQERVLA
-481 DYPQLKELA
+481 DYPQLRDLA
-490 LRPVKGIDLDSDE
+490 LKPANGVDLNSSE

-513 GWDAGPAGNALA
+513 GWNATSVGRTLADVAAG
-525 AAAAELFGMHVKA
+525 LFGMHVKA
-538 FPARAR
+538 FPTRVR
-544 ERRGQPTTY
+544 ERRGQPTSY

-558 SEPLRLNGELKHV
+558 GQPLRLNGELKHV
-571 DIVIAQDPGVFRH
+571 DIVVAQDGGVFRH
-584 SDPLDGMRDGG
+584 SDPLEGMRDGG
-595 ILVIQSDVGGE
+595 ILVIQSDLSDD
-606 ELWNSFP
+606 ELWKSFP
-613 QTAQW
+613 QKAQW
-618 TIRER
+618 AIRER
-623 KIRVCSV
+623 NIRVCCV
-630 DGAGIAAEATTPSQR
+630 DGAGIASAEDNGLAER
-645 LRLQALAFMGAFFNA
+645 YRLQGMAFMGAFFNA
-660 ASLLGR
+660 ASMLSVHGLS
-666 QGMNREDLYD
+666 RESLFE
-676 GLRKHLTA
+676 GLRGLLSP
-684 GSDPDSAIIEDEI
+684 GPDSNDATIEDEI
-697 HACVRG
+697 HACMRG
-703 FEELKA
+703 FDEVRA
-709 LDLSEFEDQGRKAKI
+709 LDVSGFDDQGRTAKI
-724 PLIPASMAGAE
+724 PLIPVAMAGADAAE
-735 AGDGP
+735 GP

-752 QYKTGHDILA
+752 QYKTGQDILA

-783 LRTTVPKFLADK
+783 VRATVPRFVADK

-810 IPGVVSTV
+810 IPGVVSSV
-818 EEVLDATI
+818 EEILD
-826 STLATAQ
+826 STLKSVATSG

-847 RESRKIIASGAFES
+847 RESRKVLGTGEFET
-861 FAPILSEAYEK
+861 FDKVLSEAYET
-872 VAGKLNLDEERRAQ
+872 VAGKMNWDTDRRGQ
-886 NDAEFKQV
+886 NDEEFKQV
-894 LDALEHFPL
+894 LDALADFPL
-903 ARTAPFWDVPE
+903 AKTAPFFDVPE
-914 KEEKGS
+914 GQQKGS

-943 DDGALVNM
+943 DDGALINV
-951 PQTDEEQEL
+951 PQTDEEQDR

-983 LEENIGMMPS
+983 LEESIGMMPS
-993 LLLKQGNYMSMLGG
+993 LLLKQSNYLSMLGG
-1007 DSACMGCG
+1007 DNACMGCG

-1025 AVNALMAPRV
+1025 AVNAMMTPRV
-1035 QAHVAEISE
+1035 EAHVGEVSG

-1056 LVSEADLAAVS
+1056 LIAGADLADVS
-1067 ADAEDLEVS
+1067 VDAEGLEVAL
-1076 VERDKRETV
+1076 EPGKKETV

-1098 KWRYEKGPGG
+1098 KWRYESGPGG

-1147 PSVAVGLFEGHMRK
+1147 PSLAVGLFEGHMRK
-1161 MADGFIALRR
+1161 MSDGFVAVRR

-1176 NDRYDP
+1176 NGVYDADAD
-1182 EVDEALFADFGWQQF
+1182 EVFFADFGWQQF
-1197 SDEEFALC
+1197 TDEEFALC
-1205 PPLFAVGGDGAMMD
+1205 PPLFAVGGDSAMMD
-1219 IGFQNLSRLMAS
+1219 IGFQNLSRLMVS

-1240 DTQANSAGGGQSCT
+1240 DTQGSSAGGGQSCT
-1254 AGFKGQAAEVIE
+1254 ASFKGQASEDVE

-1307 LLKGLQLRRPALFIL
+1307 LLKGLQMRRPALFIL

-1356 PSKGTTFSEGLD
+1356 PAEGTTFSECLD
-1368 LEGNPSPE
+1368 LEGNPSLE
-1376 DKWPI
+1376 DKWPLY
-1381 HELVYLDDQG
+1381 ELAYIDEEG
-1391 EEQRMSLPL
+1391 AEQRITLPL

-1415 YGELSEDGEG
+1415 YGEPSADSEL
-1425 VPFHEYLEMDTEDRE
+1425 VAFHEYLELDKDERE
-1440 DCEPFIYT
+1440 DCVPFIYT
-1448 VDAERK
+1448 VDGERR
-1454 LQQVSVS
+1454 LQKVAVSEQ
-1461 AAIVELAEERQRFW
+1461 IVELAEERQRFW
-1475 SQLRELAGVEV
+1475 SQLRELAGTEV
-1486 SGNLRESVG
+1486 SGHLREAVG
-1495 AGVMRKAQQEMAAL
+1495 DGITRKMQREMAAL
-1509 KAEYEEKFAQLTTQ
+1509 KADYEAKFAQLTTQ

-1538 AGGNKTVAEL
+1538 AGGDKTVAEL
-1548 LETAESWEGPAFQPP
+1548 MTEAEHWKGPAFKAPE
-1563 DGLDFGASAT
+1563 GLDFGSGAAVETESIPPEAET
-1573 AGETSVQTEED
+1573 DGAEEAGEAPV
-1584 SETIAAEAA
+1584 AAEA
-1593 PTAATDGAGETEVE
+1593 E
-1607 DEEDEDLVREPW
+1607 DDDEDLLREPW
-1619 IDSIRCTA
+1619 IESIRCTA

-1651 PRAGTFKEL
+1651 ARAGTFKEL
-1660 VIAAEK
+1660 VTAAEK

>member
-1 MKSQERQARYP
+1 MKPQDNQVRYP
-12 GIIRAGDGNAA
+12 GIIRAGDGNSA
-23 VVAME
+23 VIAME

-150 LFAADVQQVADLN
+150 LFAADVQQLADLN

-196 EPEMIREFLGDP
+196 EPELIREFLGDP

-217 AQRAVFGEKRRRIP
+217 AQRTVFGEKRRRIP
-231 ELYDFDYPSSM
+231 ELYDFDYPSST

-253 GVAAQRPFYFDHIS
+253 GVAAQRPFYFDHIA

-272 AFAEFEALTGR
+272 AFAEYEALTGR
-283 AYARAAAYRLEDADY
+283 RYARATGYRLEDADY
-298 VIVGQGSVVRDAQAI
+298 VIAGQGSVVRDAEVV
-313 ADYLREQRRLKVG
+313 ADYLRDERRLKVG

-336 PSDLVAGLLAGKQGV
+336 PSDLVARLLADRKGV
-351 TVLERTDQPLAVE
+351 VVLERTDQPLAVE

-370 IRAALAQAAE
+370 IRAALAQSTE
-380 NGRAAAKRANG
+380 NGRARAARSNG
-391 GRRLRK
+391 GRLRRK
-397 RAVQKKGPLPYPKLR
+397 RAASQEAPLPYSRLPALG
-412 AVDPDQVP
+412 ADQVP
-420 DLYSGCYGL
+420 NLYSGCYGL
-429 GGRDLQPGD
+429 GGRDLQPAD
-438 LVAAVENMLADGSG
+438 LVAAVENMLEEGAG

-458 GIDFVVEDTPLPKV
+458 GIDFIDEDTALPKV

-481 DYPQLKELA
+481 DYPQLRDMA
-490 LRPVKGIDLDSDE
+490 LQPADGVDLNSAD

-513 GWDAGPAGNALA
+513 GWDAKPVGHSLA
-525 AAAAELFGMHVKA
+525 ATAAKLFGMHVKA
-538 FPARAR
+538 FPSRSR
-544 ERRGQPTTY
+544 ERRGQPTSY
-553 SAVLS
+553 SAALS
-558 SEPLRLNGELKHV
+558 RQPLRLNGELKHV
-571 DIVIAQDPGVFRH
+571 DIVIAHDPGVFRH
-584 SDPLDGMRDGG
+584 SDPLKGMRDGG
-595 ILVIQSDVGGE
+595 ILVIQSDLPGE
-606 ELWNSFP
+606 ALWNSLP

-618 TIRER
+618 AIRER
-623 KIRVCSV
+623 KIRICSV
-630 DGAGIAAEATTPSQR
+630 DGTGIASAEADNPAER
-645 LRLQALAFMGAFFNA
+645 YRLQGLAFMGAFFNA
-660 ASLLGR
+660 ASLMGR
-666 QGMNREDLYD
+666 HGLTRENLFE
-676 GLRKHLTA
+676 GLRSHLTA
-684 GSDPDSAIIEDEI
+684 DADSGSEAIEDEI
-697 HACVRG
+697 HACMRG
-703 FEELKA
+703 FDEVRA
-709 LDLSEFEDQGRKAKI
+709 LDLSELEDQGHSAKI
-724 PLIPASMAGAE
+724 PLIPAAMAGSDAIP
-735 AGDGP
+735 GP
-740 GNQGAF
+740 GNQSAF

-783 LRTTVPKFLADK
+783 VRATVPRFLADK

-818 EEVLDATI
+818 EEVLDATLR
-826 STLATAQ
+826 SVVTAQ
-833 NPLTQVTQLIRHLA
+833 NPLTQFTQLIRHLA
-847 RESRKIIASGAFES
+847 RESRKILGNSEFES
-861 FAPILSEAYEK
+861 FGPILSEAYEK
-872 VAGKLNLDEERRAQ
+872 VAEKMNWDEERHEQ
-886 NDAEFKQV
+886 NDAEFQQV
-894 LDALEHFPL
+894 LDALQHFPL
-903 ARTAPFWDVPE
+903 AKTTPFFDVPE
-914 KEEKGS
+914 SQKKGS

-943 DDGALVNM
+943 DDGALINV
-951 PQTDEEQEL
+951 PQTDEEQDR

-983 LEENIGMMPS
+983 LEESIGMMPS
-993 LLLKQGNYMSMLGG
+993 LLLKQGNYLSMLGG
-1007 DSACMGCG
+1007 DNACMGCG

-1025 AVNALMAPRV
+1025 AVNALMTPRV
-1035 QAHVAEISE
+1035 EAHLTEMTG
-1044 LIEALDEKARTL
+1044 LIDALDEKARTL
-1056 LVSEADLAAVS
+1056 LISEADLADVS
-1067 ADAEDLEVS
+1067 ADSEAMEVALDR
-1076 VERDKRETV
+1076 EKKETV
-1085 ARIHRAIEALKDL
+1085 ARIHQAIEALKDL

-1120 GCTSIWGA
+1120 GCTSVWGA

-1133 PYPFPWASH
+1133 PYPFPWTSH

-1161 MADGFIALRR
+1161 MADGFVAVRR

-1182 EVDEALFADFGWQQF
+1182 EADEAVFADFDWQHF

-1240 DTQANSAGGGQSCT
+1240 DTQANSAGGGQACT
-1254 AGFKGQAAEVIE
+1254 AGFKGQAPDADE
-1266 AGPDYRNKDEWR
+1266 AGPDYRSKDEWR
-1278 KELALIAMAHRDVFV
+1278 KELALIAMAHRNVFV

-1307 LLKGLQLRRPALFIL
+1307 LLKGLQVRRPALFIL

-1356 PSKGTTFSEGLD
+1356 PGQGTTFSECLD
-1368 LEGNPSPE
+1368 LADNPSPE
-1376 DKWPI
+1376 DKWPA
-1381 HELVYLDDQG
+1381 HDLVYLDEEG
-1391 EEQRMSLPL
+1391 EEQRMTLPL
-1400 TIADWALGEKRFRDH
+1400 TIADWALGEERFRDH
-1415 YGELSEDGEG
+1415 YRDPSADTELA
-1425 VPFHEYLEMDTEDRE
+1425 PFHDYLELDADERADF
-1440 DCEPFIYT
+1440 EPFIYT
-1448 VDAERK
+1448 VDAERRLK
-1454 LQQVSVS
+1454 KISVS
-1461 AAIVELAEERQRFW
+1461 GPIVELAEERQRFW

-1486 SGNLRESVG
+1486 SGHLRDSVG
-1495 AGVMRKAQQEMAAL
+1495 AGITRKLQQEMAEL
-1509 KAEYEEKFAQLTTQ
+1509 KAEYEAKFAQLTTQ

-1538 AGGNKTVAEL
+1538 AGGNKTVTEL
-1548 LETAESWEGPAFQPP
+1548 LEEAEHWEGPAFQAPES
-1563 DGLDFGASAT
+1563 LDFDAAPSGK
-1573 AGETSVQTEED
+1573 SVAP
-1584 SETIAAEAA
+1584 AAEAES
-1593 PTAATDGAGETEVE
+1593 DETEVRAE
-1607 DEEDEDLVREPW
+1607 VPAAADEEEDEDLVREPW
-1619 IDSIRCTA
+1619 IESIRCTA
-1627 CDDCTNLNPKMF
+1627 CDDCTNMNPKMF

-1651 PRAGTFKEL
+1651 ARAGTFREL

>member
-1 MKSQERQARYP
+1 MKPQERQVRYP
-12 GIIRAGDGNAA
+12 GIIKTGDGNSAI
-23 VVAME
+23 VAME

-35 GAYPITPAT
+35 GAYAITPAT

-61 NGRSLLHFE
+61 NGRNLLHFE

-88 LRSTN
+88 LRSAN

-150 LFAADVQQVADLN
+150 LFAADVQQAADLN

-182 GFLTSHVVQSYREP
+182 GFLTSHVVQSYRQP
-196 EPEMIREFLGDP
+196 EPGLIREFLGDP
-208 SDLIETPTA
+208 ADLIETPTA
-217 AQRAVFGEKRRRIP
+217 AQRTVFGEKRRRIP

-253 GVAAQRPFYFDHIS
+253 GVAAQRPFYFDHIA

-272 AFAEFEALTGR
+272 AFSEFEDLTGR
-283 AYARAAAYRLEDADY
+283 NYARATGYRLEDADY
-298 VIVGQGSVVRDAQAI
+298 VLVGQGSVVRDAEAV
-313 ADYLREQRRLKVG
+313 ADYLRDERRLKTG

-336 PSDLVAGLLAGKQGV
+336 PSDLVATLLSGRKGV
-351 TVLERTDQPLAVE
+351 VVLERTDQPLAVE

-370 IRAALAQAAE
+370 IRAALAQAVE
-380 NGRAAAKRANG
+380 NGRARVIKSGG
-391 GRRLRK
+391 GRLRRK
-397 RAVQKKGPLPYPKLR
+397 RAAEKPSPLPYPALP
-412 AVDPDQVP
+412 AVGADDVP
-420 DLYSGCYGL
+420 DLYSACYGL
-429 GGRDLQPGD
+429 GGRDLQPAD
-438 LVAAVENMLADGSG
+438 LLAAVENMLEGGAG

-458 GIDFVVEDTPLPKV
+458 GIDFVDEDTPLPKV

-481 DYPQLKELA
+481 DYPQLRDLA
-490 LRPVKGIDLDSDE
+490 LQPVDGFGLESPD
-503 SIELRIHSIG
+503 SIELRIHSLG
-513 GWDAGPAGNALA
+513 GWDAAPAGHTLA

-538 FPARAR
+538 FPTRVR
-544 ERRGQPTTY
+544 ERRGQPTSY

-558 SEPLRLNGELKHV
+558 RRPLRLNGELKHV

-584 SDPLDGMRDGG
+584 SDPLDGMRGGG
-595 ILVIQSDVGGE
+595 ILVIQSEQSAED
-606 ELWNSFP
+606 LWNSFP

-618 TIRER
+618 AIRER
-623 KIRVCSV
+623 KIRVCAV
-630 DGAGIAAEATTPSQR
+630 DGAGIANAESNNLAKR
-645 LRLQALAFMGAFFNA
+645 FRLQGLAFMGAFFNA
-660 ASLLGR
+660 ASMLSRHGLS
-666 QGMNREDLYD
+666 REALFE
-676 GLRKHLTA
+676 GLRGHLGA
-684 GSDPDSAIIEDEI
+684 GFDVDEETIEDEI
-697 HACVRG
+697 HACMRG
-703 FEELKA
+703 FDEVRA
-709 LDLSEFEDQGRKAKI
+709 IDLSELKDQGRSMKI

-735 AGDGP
+735 ATPGP

-783 LRTTVPKFLADK
+783 VRATVPQFLADK

-818 EEVLDATI
+818 EEVLDAAV
-826 STLATAQ
+826 SSLASSQ

-847 RESRKIIASGAFES
+847 RESRKILGKEAFES
-861 FAPILSEAYEK
+861 FGQVLSLAYEK
-872 VAGKLNLDEERRAQ
+872 VSGKMNWDEERREQ
-886 NDAEFKQV
+886 NDVEFQQV
-894 LDALEHFPL
+894 LESLRHFPL
-903 ARTAPFWDVPE
+903 AKTAPFWDVPE
-914 KEEKGS
+914 SQEKGS

-943 DDGALVNM
+943 DDGALVNV
-951 PQTDEEQEL
+951 PQTVEEQER

-966 LWKNL
+966 LWKHL

-983 LEENIGMMPS
+983 LEESIGMMPS

-1007 DSACMGCG
+1007 DNACMGCG

-1025 AVNALMAPRV
+1025 AVNAMMAPRV
-1035 QAHVAEISE
+1035 ETHLAEISG
-1044 LIEALDEKARTL
+1044 LVEALDEKARTML
-1056 LVSEADLAAVS
+1056 ISGADLADVS
-1067 ADAEDLEVS
+1067 ADEEGLEVTL
-1076 VERDKRETV
+1076 ERDQKETV
-1085 ARIHRAIEALKDL
+1085 AQIHQAIEALKDL

-1147 PSVAVGLFEGHMRK
+1147 PSLAVGLFEGHMRK
-1161 MADGFIALRR
+1161 MADGFIAVRR

-1176 NDRYDP
+1176 DDRYEP
-1182 EVDEALFADFGWQQF
+1182 ETDEAVFADFDWQQF

-1219 IGFQNLSRLMAS
+1219 IGFQNLSRLMSS
-1231 GKPIRVVVV
+1231 GKPLRVVVV

-1254 AGFKGQAAEVIE
+1254 AGFKGQAPEAVD
-1266 AGPDYRNKDEWR
+1266 AGPDYRKKDEWR
-1278 KELALIAMAHRDVFV
+1278 KELSLIAMAHRDVFV
-1293 MQSSQATPSHLFGN
+1293 LQSSQATPSHLFGN
-1307 LLKGLQLRRPALFIL
+1307 LLKGLQMRRPALFIL
-1322 NAPCPREWGIAQDSA
+1322 NAPCPREWGIAKDSA

-1356 PSKGTTFSEGLD
+1356 PGEGTTFSECLD

-1376 DKWPI
+1376 DNWPS
-1381 HELVYLDDQG
+1381 HELTYLDEEG
-1391 EEQRMSLPL
+1391 EEQRMTLPL

-1415 YGELSEDGEG
+1415 YGELSGDMEG
-1425 VPFHEYLEMDTEDRE
+1425 APFHEYLELEADEREDR
-1440 DCEPFIYT
+1440 EPFIYT
-1448 VDAERK
+1448 VDADRL
-1454 LQQVSVS
+1454 LQKVRVSES
-1461 AAIVELAEERQRFW
+1461 IVQLAEERQRFW

-1486 SGNLRESVG
+1486 SGHLRDEVG
-1495 AGVMRKAQQEMAAL
+1495 ANIMRKAQQESASL
-1509 KAEYEEKFAQLTTQ
+1509 KAEYEAKFARLTTQ
-1523 YPQLIARRIAEGLLR
+1523 YPQLIARRMAEGLLR
-1538 AGGNKTVAEL
+1538 AGGSKTVAEL
-1548 LETAESWEGPAFQPP
+1548 LEEAEHWQGPAFQPP
-1563 DGLDFGASAT
+1563 EGMDFGLDSGAAT
-1573 AGETSVQTEED
+1573 AEDMASPAADADGED
-1584 SETIAAEAA
+1584 AEAA
-1593 PTAATDGAGETEVE
+1593 EEAPAAAGEE
-1607 DEEDEDLVREPW
+1607 DDEDLVREPW
-1619 IDSIRCTA
+1619 IESIRCTA
-1627 CDDCTNLNPKMF
+1627 CDDCINLNPKMF

-1651 PRAGTFKEL
+1651 ASAGTFKEL
-1660 VIAAEK
+1660 VTAAEK

>member
-1 MKSQERQARYP
+1 MKSQESQARYP
-12 GIIRAGDGNAA
+12 GIIRTGDGNAA

-88 LRSTN
+88 LRSAN

-182 GFLTSHVVQSYREP
+182 GFLTSHVIQSYREP
-196 EPEMIREFLGDP
+196 EPELIREFLGDP

-217 AQRAVFGEKRRRIP
+217 AQRTVFGKQRRRIP
-231 ELYDFDYPSSM
+231 ELYDFDYPSST

-253 GVAAQRPFYFDHIS
+253 GVAAQRPFYFDHIA

-272 AFAEFEALTGR
+272 AFGEFEALTGR
-283 AYARAAAYRLEDADY
+283 RYARATGYRLDDADY
-298 VIVGQGSVVRDAQAI
+298 VIAGQGSVVRDAEAV
-313 ADYLREQRRLKVG
+313 ADYLRDERRLKVG

-336 PSDLVAGLLAGKQGV
+336 PSDFVASLLAGRKGV
-351 TVLERTDQPLAVE
+351 VVLERTDQPLAVE
-364 LPMIRE
+364 LPLIRE
-370 IRAALAQAAE
+370 VRAALAQAAE
-380 NGRAAAKRANG
+380 NGRSRAARSNG
-391 GRRLRK
+391 GRLRRK
-397 RAVQKKGPLPYPKLR
+397 RSAPPEAPLPYAQLP
-412 AVDPDQVP
+412 AIGADQVP

-429 GGRDLQPGD
+429 GGRDLQATD
-438 LVAAVENMLADGSG
+438 LVAAVENMLDQGAG

-458 GIDFVVEDTPLPKV
+458 GIEFINEDTTLPKV

-481 DYPQLKELA
+481 DYPQLRDLA
-490 LRPVKGIDLDSDE
+490 LRPADDIDLNSSD

-513 GWDAGPAGNALA
+513 GWDATPTGHALA

-538 FPARAR
+538 FPTRVR
-544 ERRGQPTTY
+544 ERRGQPTSY

-558 SEPLRLNGELKHV
+558 RQPLRLNGELKNV

-584 SDPLDGMRDGG
+584 SDPLDGVRDGG
-595 ILVIQSDVGGE
+595 ILVIQSDLPGE
-606 ELWNSFP
+606 ELWDSFP

-618 TIRER
+618 AVRER
-623 KIRVCSV
+623 KIQVCQV
-630 DGAGIAAEATTPSQR
+630 DGAGIAGAEARSPAER
-645 LRLQALAFMGAFFNA
+645 YRLQALAFMGAFFNA
-660 ASLLGR
+660 ASLLG
-666 QGMNREDLYD
+666 QHGLTRESLFE
-676 GLRKHLTA
+676 GLRGHLAQGTNRSA
-684 GSDPDSAIIEDEI
+684 DPGGEAIEDEI
-697 HACVRG
+697 HACMRG
-703 FEELKA
+703 FDEVRA
-709 LDLSEFEDQGRKAKI
+709 LDVSGFEDQGRSAKI
-724 PLIPASMAGAE
+724 PLIPSVMAGSDAAE
-735 AGDGP
+735 GP

-752 QYKTGHDILA
+752 QYKTGQDILA

-783 LRTTVPKFLADK
+783 VRATVPRFVADK

-818 EEVLDATI
+818 EELLDTAVR
-826 STLATAQ
+826 SLATSQ
-833 NPLTQVTQLIRHLA
+833 NPLTQFTQLIRHLA
-847 RESRKIIASGAFES
+847 RESRKILGKSEFES
-861 FAPILSEAYEK
+861 FGPILSAAYEK
-872 VAGKLNLDEERRAQ
+872 VAAKMKWDEERREQ
-886 NDAEFKQV
+886 NDAEFQQV
-894 LDALEHFPL
+894 LEALEHFPL
-903 ARTAPFWDVPE
+903 AKTAPFFDVPE
-914 KEEKGS
+914 SQEKGS

-929 PETCKGCDV
+929 PETCKGFDV

-943 DDGALVNM
+943 DDGALINV
-951 PQTDEEQEL
+951 PQTDEEQER

-966 LWKNL
+966 LWKGL

-1007 DSACMGCG
+1007 DNACMGCG

-1035 QAHVAEISE
+1035 ETHLAEITG
-1044 LIEALDEKARTL
+1044 LIGALDEKARTL
-1056 LVSEADLAAVS
+1056 LISEADLADVS
-1067 ADAEDLEVS
+1067 ADSDGLEVAL
-1076 VERDKRETV
+1076 EREKKETV
-1085 ARIHRAIEALKDL
+1085 ARIHQAIETLKDL
-1098 KWRYEKGPGG
+1098 KWRYEKGPSG

-1120 GCTSIWGA
+1120 GCTSVWGA

-1161 MADGFIALRR
+1161 MADGFVAVRR

-1176 NDRYDP
+1176 NGRYDP
-1182 EVDEALFADFGWQQF
+1182 EADEAVFADFDWQQF

-1231 GKPIRVVVV
+1231 GKPVRVVVV
-1240 DTQANSAGGGQSCT
+1240 DTQANSAGGGQACT
-1254 AGFKGQAAEVIE
+1254 AGFKGQAPDAVE
-1266 AGPDYRNKDEWR
+1266 AGPDYRNKEEWR

-1307 LLKGLQLRRPALFIL
+1307 ILKGLQVRRPALFIL

-1349 VPNLVFD
+1349 VPNIVFD
-1356 PSKGTTFSEGLD
+1356 PGQGTTFSECLD

-1376 DKWPI
+1376 DKWPV
-1381 HELVYLDDQG
+1381 HDLAYLDEED
-1391 EEQRMSLPL
+1391 EEQRMTLPL
-1400 TIADWALGEKRFRDH
+1400 TIADWALGEERFRDH
-1415 YGELSEDGEG
+1415 YGELSDDAE
-1425 VPFHEYLEMDTEDRE
+1425 PALFHEYLEMDADDRA

-1448 VDAERK
+1448 ADAEHRLRK
-1454 LQQVSVS
+1454 VRVSEQ
-1461 AAIVELAEERQRFW
+1461 IVELAEERQRFW

-1486 SGNLRESVG
+1486 SGHLRDSVG
-1495 AGVMRKAQQEMAAL
+1495 AGITRKLQQEMAAL
-1509 KAEYEEKFAQLTTQ
+1509 KAEYEARFAQLTTQ
-1523 YPQLIARRIAEGLLR
+1523 YPQLIARRLAEGLLR
-1538 AGGNKTVAEL
+1538 AGGSKTVAEL
-1548 LETAESWEGPAFQPP
+1548 LEEAENWKGPAFQAPE
-1563 DGLDFGASAT
+1563 GLDFGTAPAAET
-1573 AGETSVQTEED
+1573 PPPAAEAEAGETAAVEEVP
-1584 SETIAAEAA
+1584 AAADE
-1593 PTAATDGAGETEVE
+1593 
-1607 DEEDEDLVREPW
+1607 EEDEDLVREPW
-1619 IDSIRCTA
+1619 IESIRCTS

-1639 AYNEDGLAYIAD
+1639 AYDEDGLAYIAD
-1651 PRAGTFKEL
+1651 ARAGTFKDL
-1660 VIAAEK
+1660 VVAAEK